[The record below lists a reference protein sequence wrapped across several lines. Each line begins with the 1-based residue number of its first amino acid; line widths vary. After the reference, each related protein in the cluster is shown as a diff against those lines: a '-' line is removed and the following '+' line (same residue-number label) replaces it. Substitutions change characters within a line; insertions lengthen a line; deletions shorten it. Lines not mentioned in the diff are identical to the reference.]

1 MPQHYY
7 LLDTLVLYV
16 IILGKLSKGYA
27 KRQKPTRS
35 WLFAFFSGFVRI
47 FGQIVSIRVKILS
60 KTNLTA
66 PRYIKM
72 EKVSL
77 PVDVRDSKSRL
88 IDRLRCHATKKK
100 KIGNRPVEEAKT
112 MKCYKRLVYKQFIQV
127 SGRCRAE
134 FLGYFLKR
142 FTHLCRVWRRHIG
155 VPFWCTNMAAGNQQ
169 KHLEFTFSPYF

>member
-1 MPQHYY
+1 
-7 LLDTLVLYV
+7 
-16 IILGKLSKGYA
+16 
-27 KRQKPTRS
+27 
-35 WLFAFFSGFVRI
+35 
-47 FGQIVSIRVKILS
+47 
-60 KTNLTA
+60 
-66 PRYIKM
+66 M

-77 PVDVRDSKSRL
+77 PVDVRDSKKPPNRSFTLSR
-88 IDRLRCHATKKK
+88 KKK

-134 FLGYFLKR
+134 FLGYFPKR